1 MGVGASRTIGLQMCG
16 GGGNHDGVVIDRDS
30 IHPDCEAI
38 ATLVVV
44 GIIVGGIIVGGG
56 KAANDAIVVGN
67 IQPVI
72 VDCRR
77 GQE

>member
-16 GGGNHDGVVIDRDS
+16 GDGNHDGVVIDRDS

-38 ATLVVV
+38 ATLVV

-72 VDCRR
+72 VDRRR
-77 GQE
+77 GLE